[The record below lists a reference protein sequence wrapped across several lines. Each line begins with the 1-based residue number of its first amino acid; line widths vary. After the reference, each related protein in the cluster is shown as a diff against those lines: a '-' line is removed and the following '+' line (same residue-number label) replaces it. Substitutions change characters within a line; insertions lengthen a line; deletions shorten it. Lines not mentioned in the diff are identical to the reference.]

1 MNISKILTSIKEW
14 WEERKYPKEV
24 KELLRRERFIIRLHE
39 KKLKNMKKHNSGTYR
54 AIKTNRY
61 LINKA
66 KKNIEGI
73 KEHYGKS
80 GI

>member
-1 MNISKILTSIKEW
+1 MNISKILASIKEW
-14 WEERKYPKEV
+14 WEERKYPEDV
-24 KELLRRERFIIRLHE
+24 KKLLRRERFIIRLHE
-39 KKLKNMKKHNSGTYR
+39 KKLKNMRKYKSGTPR
-54 AIKTNRY
+54 AVKTNRY

>member
-1 MNISKILTSIKEW
+1 MNTNKTLTSIKEW
-14 WEERKYPKEV
+14 WEERKYPEDV
-24 KELLRRERFIIRLHE
+24 KKLLRRERFIIRLHE
-39 KKLKNMKKHNSGTYR
+39 KKLKNMRKYKSGTPR
-54 AIKTNRY
+54 AVKTNRY

-80 GI
+80 EI

>member
-1 MNISKILTSIKEW
+1 MTKWLISIKEW

-24 KELLRRERFIIRLHE
+24 KKLLRRERFIIRLHE
-39 KKLKNMKKHNSGTYR
+39 KKLKNMRKYNSGTPR